1 MSFWKGLFAGMVA
14 LKIHNATKRPTVV
27 APKGFTVVGL
37 DHSGI
42 GKNWKVYY
50 IKDERP
56 NVKHVFSI
64 GQSTRSATVFG
75 HQFHVHWPR

>member
-1 MSFWKGLFAGMVA
+1 MSFWRGLFAGMVA

-27 APKGFTVVGL
+27 ALKGFSVVVL

-50 IKDERP
+50 SKNEAGTAHP
-56 NVKHVFSI
+56 AWF
-64 GQSTRSATVFG
+64 
-75 HQFHVHWPR
+75 